1 MAAARSRDHWRD
13 LGGRVFDAAGV
24 SLSHNLDGTV
34 KMTCGEKFYKSVRVR
49 LGRPLFR
56 REEFASVL
64 TPKGDEVGVIINIPR
79 MRTAAR
85 RVLEEHQVRHDLTCR
100 IMKIRALS
108 HQFGASFWTAE
119 TTKGVRQFV
128 IRGTTE
134 HIRWLTDDRM
144 LITDVHGNRFEIRS
158 LKGLDKKSQDFVH
171 LIT

>member
-1 MAAARSRDHWRD
+1 MATAKPHDHWRD
-13 LGGRVFDAAGV
+13 LGGRVFDAAGIA
-24 SLSHNLDGTV
+24 LSHNSDATV
-34 KMTCGEKFYKSVRVR
+34 KLKYAGKTHKSVRVR

-56 REEFASVL
+56 RDEFASVL
-64 TPKGDEVGVIINIPR
+64 TPKGAEVGIIINLPR
-79 MRTAAR
+79 MRASAM
-85 RVLEEHQVRHDLTCR
+85 RVLEEHRVMHDLTCR
-100 IMKIRALS
+100 IFRVRALS

-119 TTKGVRQFV
+119 TTKGLRQFV

-158 LKGLDKKSQDFVH
+158 LKGLDKKSQDFIH